1 MALTKIRTGRELA
14 TRYFTHDGDDVFA
27 EVKWNKRRA
36 YIYDAKQDK
45 ALIDVEVEAPDF
57 WSDTAVN
64 IAAYKY
70 LRKRGIPGPEGRE
83 TSVRQLIDRVA
94 NALTQA
100 GEELGYF
107 ESLEES
113 KIFKDELSYL
123 LLHQKGAFNSPV
135 WFNVG
140 LWHNYHIDKQTENF
154 YYNTETNQVELS
166 TGAYQHPQCSACF
179 IQSIEDSLESI
190 FELVKRESRLF
201 KYGSGTGT
209 NFSNLRSK
217 YEQLSNGGTSSGL
230 LSFLKVFDTGAGATK
245 SGGTTRRAAK
255 MVILDVDHPE
265 IEDFIKLK
273 AREEDKAFALIQAGY
288 DDDFN
293 GEAYHT
299 VTGQNANNSV
309 RVTDSFMQAYL
320 SGGTWQTKFKT
331 TGEVHKTYPARD
343 LMRMIAESAWRC
355 ADPGMQYDTTV
366 NRWHTCKMSGRI
378 NASNPCSEYMF
389 LDDTACNLASIRLT
403 QFVKPDGEFDVEAF
417 RRAVEIF
424 ILAQEIIVD
433 FASYPYPDMA
443 LNSHKFRTLGLG
455 YADLGAYLMQK
466 GLPYDSAEGRSLA
479 AAITAIMTGH
489 AYAVSAEIAGRVGAF
504 SEYQLN
510 RESMLDV
517 IRLHHQAA
525 TELDNLPDYLKTA
538 VMEDWDRAL
547 ELGQQ
552 YGFRNAQVSLLAP
565 TGTIGPLMDVDT
577 TGIEP
582 DFALVKYKKLAGGGG
597 YSIVNQSVEPALKYL
612 GYGAD
617 EIAVIKQ
624 YILDNSKI
632 EGAPNL
638 HDEHL
643 VIFDCA
649 NKCGDGERFI
659 RASAH
664 VEMMVAV
671 QPFLSGAIS
680 KTVNMPNEATVDEIE
695 EIYVE
700 SWRKGLKALAIYR
713 DGSKSSQ
720 PLTTRKD
727 SGVSPLQIPTR
738 TREMPKTRAGLTHKF
753 SIGGHKIYITANR
766 FEDGDLGEIFITAG
780 KEGSIVNGLLGTIAR
795 LSSKM
800 LQEGVGADTIID
812 SLLNL
817 RFDPWGITDNPEI
830 PMAKSMPDYIARWLG
845 KEFLPLDRQVA
856 MGLVDVSAKLLQ
868 EESNHHSEPAVEQPV
883 LSISTEESSSTN
895 GIKYAPPCPT
905 CGALMIRNGTCF
917 SCRECGTTTG
927 CS

>member
-1 MALTKIRTGRELA
+1 MALTKTRTGRELVK
-14 TRYFTHDGDDVFA
+14 RYFTVEGEDVFA
-27 EVKWNKRRA
+27 GVKWGKRRA
-36 YIYDAKQDK
+36 YIYDAKEDK

-70 LRKRGIPGPEGRE
+70 LRKRGIPTPEGRE

-107 ESLEES
+107 EDLKES
-113 KIFKDELSYL
+113 QIFQDELSYL

-140 LWHNYHIDKQTENF
+140 LWHSYGIDKPTENS
-154 YYNTETNQVELS
+154 YYNVGTNQVEQS
-166 TGAYQHPQCSACF
+166 PGTYQHPQCSACF
-179 IQSIEDSLESI
+179 IQAIEDSLEDI

-201 KYGSGTGT
+201 KHGSGTGT
-209 NFSNLRSK
+209 NFSNLRSR
-217 YEQLSNGGTSSGL
+217 YEHLSNGGTSSGL
-230 LSFLKVFDTGAGATK
+230 LSFLRVFDSGAGATK

-255 MVILDVDHPE
+255 MVILDIDHPE
-265 IEDFIKLK
+265 IEDFIQLK
-273 AREEDKAFALIQAGY
+273 AREEDKALALIAAGY
-288 DDDFN
+288 DSDFN

-309 RVTDSFMQAYL
+309 RVTDEFMQAYL
-320 SGGTWQTKFKT
+320 SKGTWQTKYRT

-343 LMRMIAESAWRC
+343 LMRLIAESAWRC

-389 LDDTACNLASIRLT
+389 LDDTACNLASLRLT
-403 QFVKPDGEFDVEAF
+403 QFVKSNGEFDVEAF
-417 RRAVEIF
+417 RHAIRTF

-433 FASYPYPDMA
+433 FASYPYPEMA
-443 LNSHKFRTLGLG
+443 LRSHKFRTLGIG
-455 YADLGAYLMQK
+455 YADLGAYLMQQ
-466 GLPYDSAEGRSLA
+466 GLPYDSTESRGLA
-479 AAITAIMTGH
+479 AAITAILTGH
-489 AYAVSAEIAGRVGAF
+489 AYAFSAEIAERLGTF
-504 SEYQLN
+504 PEFPIN
-510 RESMLDV
+510 RDSMLEV
-517 IRLHHQAA
+517 IRMHHRAA
-525 TELDNLPDYLKTA
+525 KELAHVPDYLKEA
-538 VMEDWDRAL
+538 SMEDWDRAL
-547 ELGQQ
+547 NLGQQ
-552 YGFRNAQVSLLAP
+552 HGFRNAQVSLLAP

-577 TGIEP
+577 TGVEP

-597 YSIVNQSVEPALKYL
+597 YSIINQSLELALKNL
-612 GYGAD
+612 GYGPD
-617 EIAVIKQ
+617 EIGVIKQ
-624 YILDNSKI
+624 YVLDNGKI

-638 HDEHL
+638 HEEHL
-643 VIFDCA
+643 AVFDCA

-659 RASAH
+659 RPMAH
-664 VEMMVAV
+664 VEMMAAV

-680 KTVNMPNEATVDEIE
+680 KTVNMPTEATVEEIE
-695 EIYVE
+695 EIYLE
-700 SWRKGLKALAIYR
+700 AWRKGLKALAIYR
-713 DGSKSSQ
+713 DGSKASQ
-720 PLTTRKD
+720 PLTAKKG
-727 SGVSPLQIPTR
+727 SGTSPLSIPAR
-738 TREMPKTRAGLTHKF
+738 TREMPKTREGLTHKF
-753 SIGGHKIYITANR
+753 SIGGHKVYITANR
-766 FEDGDLGEIFITAG
+766 FEDESLGEIFLTAG

-800 LQEGVGADTIID
+800 LQEGVSAETIID

-817 RFDPWGITDNPEI
+817 RFDPWGITDNPDI

-845 KEFLPLDRQVA
+845 KHFLPLDRQVA
-856 MGLVDVSAKLLQ
+856 LGLIDVSSKLVQ
-868 EESNHHSEPAVEQPV
+868 EEDSHRTEPLAEQPV
-883 LSISTEESSSTN
+883 LALNPEEMN
-895 GIKYAPPCPT
+895 VAQGIKYAPPCPT
-905 CGALMIRNGTCF
+905 CGALMVRNGTCF

>member
-1 MALTKIRTGRELA
+1 MALTKTRTGRELVK
-14 TRYFTHDGDDVFA
+14 RYFTVESEDVFA
-27 EVKWNKRRA
+27 GVKWGKRRA
-36 YIYDAKQDK
+36 YIYDAKEDK

-70 LRKRGIPGPEGRE
+70 LRKRGIPTPEGRE

-107 ESLEES
+107 EDLKES
-113 KIFKDELSYL
+113 QIFQDELSYL

-140 LWHNYHIDKQTENF
+140 LWHSYGIDKPTENS
-154 YYNTETNQVELS
+154 YYNVGTNQVEQS
-166 TGAYQHPQCSACF
+166 PGTYQHPQCSACF
-179 IQSIEDSLESI
+179 IQAIEDSLEDI

-201 KYGSGTGT
+201 KHGSGTGT
-209 NFSNLRSK
+209 NFSNLRSR
-217 YEQLSNGGTSSGL
+217 YEHLSNGGTSSGL
-230 LSFLKVFDTGAGATK
+230 LSFLRVFDSGAGATK

-255 MVILDVDHPE
+255 MVILDIDHPE
-265 IEDFIKLK
+265 IEDFIQLK
-273 AREEDKAFALIQAGY
+273 AREEDKALALIAAGY
-288 DDDFN
+288 DSDFN

-309 RVTDSFMQAYL
+309 RVTDEFMQAYL
-320 SGGTWQTKFKT
+320 SKGTWQTKYRT

-343 LMRMIAESAWRC
+343 LMRLIAESAWRC

-389 LDDTACNLASIRLT
+389 LDDTACNLASLRLT
-403 QFVKPDGEFDVEAF
+403 QFVKSNGEFDVEAF
-417 RRAVEIF
+417 RHAIRTF

-433 FASYPYPDMA
+433 FASYPYPEMA
-443 LNSHKFRTLGLG
+443 LRSHKFRTLGIG
-455 YADLGAYLMQK
+455 YADLGAYLMQQ
-466 GLPYDSAEGRSLA
+466 GLPYDSTESRGLA
-479 AAITAIMTGH
+479 AAITAILTGH
-489 AYAVSAEIAGRVGAF
+489 AYAFSAEIAERLGTF
-504 SEYQLN
+504 PEFPIN
-510 RESMLDV
+510 RDSMLEV
-517 IRLHHQAA
+517 IRMHHRAA
-525 TELDNLPDYLKTA
+525 KELAHVPDYLKEA
-538 VMEDWDRAL
+538 SMEDWDRAL
-547 ELGQQ
+547 NLGQQ
-552 YGFRNAQVSLLAP
+552 HGFRNAQVSLLAP

-577 TGIEP
+577 TGVEP

-597 YSIVNQSVEPALKYL
+597 YSIINQSLELALKNL
-612 GYGAD
+612 GYGPD
-617 EIAVIKQ
+617 EIGVIKQ
-624 YILDNSKI
+624 YVLDNGKI

-638 HDEHL
+638 HEEHL
-643 VIFDCA
+643 AVFDCA

-659 RASAH
+659 RPMAH
-664 VEMMVAV
+664 VEMMAAV

-680 KTVNMPNEATVDEIE
+680 KTVNMPTEATVEEIE
-695 EIYVE
+695 EIYLE
-700 SWRKGLKALAIYR
+700 AWRKGLKALAIYR
-713 DGSKSSQ
+713 DGSKASQ
-720 PLTTRKD
+720 PLTAKKG
-727 SGVSPLQIPTR
+727 SGTSPLSIPAR
-738 TREMPKTRAGLTHKF
+738 TREMPKTREGLTHKF
-753 SIGGHKIYITANR
+753 SIGGHKVYITANR
-766 FEDGDLGEIFITAG
+766 FEDESLGEIFLTAG

-800 LQEGVGADTIID
+800 LQEGVSAETIID

-817 RFDPWGITDNPEI
+817 RFDPWGITDNPDI

-845 KEFLPLDRQVA
+845 KHFLPLDRQVA
-856 MGLVDVSAKLLQ
+856 LGLIDVSSKLVQ
-868 EESNHHSEPAVEQPV
+868 EEDSHRTEPLAEQPV
-883 LSISTEESSSTN
+883 LALNPEEMN
-895 GIKYAPPCPT
+895 VAQGIKYAPPCPT
-905 CGALMIRNGTCF
+905 CGALMVRNGTCF